1 MDELEPWNMFTSEQD
16 GGDNADEDGGDENG
30 DGGGGDE
37 DNVPFSIPS
46 PVQDM
51 QVKEEPAEAV
61 EEENFTDDSPF
72 AFHSLFHSGRDSPP
86 QQQQQD
92 ESLFDFYADN
102 SNSNNRTA
110 TGRSTQQTSN
120 EPPPPLSAE
129 DEYFHTLV
137 RYEDAIVYI
146 CPSCSAEFR
155 SQEAWKTH
163 LNTIHNYNTRA
174 GLNFIQLD
182 KLYHEC
188 LECKKRIAMHSM
200 ENLMKHKF
208 THLPYRC
215 CKCFICK
222 RQYKY
227 RQDLMVHLKMTHRDE
242 LIALVKEEHKN
253 RPPPQPPQQQQ
264 QNQNLRAILSKPS
277 RPSISIGHV
286 KENAVDLFDNNS
298 DNIEVRNE
306 VLDEDDGDGSLQ
318 QQPPAKRVA
327 RDVPSFMDDGST
339 NGSAPGDV
347 GGGGGVRKEQKTK
360 LLDDIDESLEEYVLF
375 TCPQCA
381 TECET
386 RSQWHEHIEEAHDLN
401 SRKGLNMREI
411 NQGQAQC
418 VECSQTIT
426 PNTIRNLQLHKFTHL
441 PHKKWLTCKLC
452 FTEFDISKDVIRHLA
467 EKHHLVSDKITNNN
481 DEDSQEPFGADD
493 YGDFDGKKSSS
504 SAWGNGSFMNKTEE
518 RDTFEQ
524 HINYLCPQCGKEFT
538 DKKVWRKHL
547 VDAHQMAD
555 LETLN
560 FEVVNELQ
568 LRCREC
574 DKIIT
579 NAYGI
584 QNAQQHRIT
593 HMQYKSFAI
602 CRICRKQYTE
612 RKGLTKHLRNAHG
625 IGVSRNANCS
635 SPIPNFGSPSTRP
648 FKSKQPYKE
657 IVRHNN
663 YTYEI
668 CYLDEDA
675 SGGGG
680 GDDDYDRGGGG
691 GGGDMMGGGSFAGNR
706 SYDFSKGDTHSY
718 NKRPYPQK
726 PSLDQMS
733 RHRCVD
739 CGSIFKNPQALQHHI
754 KTEHDF
760 VNEDKSID
768 VEDLLAPSSRE
779 APVPVVDVSMD
790 DSGVECNFIY
800 ICPECGIEFRMRH
813 LWRRHINAEHNFDK
827 RESLDFRMIDKLRFQ
842 CRICNE
848 VVQSSKLK
856 GLQDH
861 KFRHCPYRQY
871 LKCLLCG
878 QAYNHK
884 PNMISHLRQRHNIV
898 EAEPVQHS
906 ILAAEARK
914 QMQGNSFNAPRQYV
928 GGGGGS
934 GGGGGG
940 GSANKSLSD
949 VNSSDRPSGLK
960 TVEDVISYHNAV
972 DHESIFYHCPS
983 CTQTFDSHVFW
994 RKHIVDEHN
1003 LNSRQGLN
1011 FRQLDD
1017 HHYICLQC
1025 YKRVT
1030 VTHTKGAIGQ
1040 LQSHKFRHLPYKSF
1054 HCTVCKGEFVRKQMF
1069 FKHLDKITN
1078 KCAGLQAS
1086 ETKEPDHNESQFD
1099 EDTSMSETN
1108 NAAAA
1113 GTSAKNLWPTR
1124 ASMPAQPLTESTAE
1138 NQGCFTLSCPQCGVE
1153 FESTRSWREHINIE
1167 HNLNCRG
1174 VLNFKKINNKLH
1186 LCLEC
1191 NEHVNGR
1198 KLRDLQVHKF
1208 KHLPFGAY
1216 LHCRFCTMSYFHIS
1230 NMQEHLKNKHPQMIP
1245 KMRIDPNYE
1254 DDAAN
1259 MDVEDEEDSHN
1270 FAGGDDENE
1279 VGGGSHHNVEEGG
1292 DDVVGG
1298 EGDDDDEEE
1307 GDEDDDD
1314 PDGPCPENML
1324 DIDLLEAEAEIE
1336 EVDPDNVEADDQY
1349 LLG

>member
-1 MDELEPWNMFTSEQD
+1 MDELEPWNMFTSEQGDDND
-16 GGDNADEDGGDENG
+16 GNEENDDGDENN
-30 DGGGGDE
+30 DE
-37 DNVPFSIPS
+37 NGEGEENNEPFTIPS

-51 QVKEEPAEAV
+51 QVKEEPPEPV
-61 EEENFTDDSPF
+61 EENFDDDSPF
-72 AFHSLFHSGRDSPP
+72 AFHSILHSDRDTP
-86 QQQQQD
+86 QQPD

-102 SNSNNRTA
+102 SNSTR
-110 TGRSTQQTSN
+110 RSTQQTNN

-129 DEYFHTLV
+129 DEYFHSLV
-137 RYEDAIVYI
+137 RYEDAIIYI
-146 CPSCSAEFR
+146 CPSCGDEFR
-155 SQEAWKTH
+155 SQETWKTH
-163 LNTIHNYNTRA
+163 LNTVHSFNTRA
-174 GLNFIQLD
+174 GLNFVQLD
-182 KLYHEC
+182 KLYHGCREC
-188 LECKKRIAMHSM
+188 QKRIAMHSM

-208 THLPYRC
+208 THLPYRV

-222 RQYKY
+222 REYKY

-242 LIALVKEEHKN
+242 LIAVAKEEHKN
-253 RPPPQPPQQQQ
+253 RPQP
-264 QNQNLRAILSKPS
+264 NQMIRSILNKPTTTAARPNL
-277 RPSISIGHV
+277 SIGQV
-286 KENAVDLFDNNS
+286 KENALDIYDSNS

-306 VLDEDDGDGSLQ
+306 VLDEDDPDGSLH
-318 QQPPAKRVA
+318 QPPAKRFA
-327 RDVPSFMDDGST
+327 RELPTFIDDGST
-339 NGSAPGDV
+339 NGS
-347 GGGGGVRKEQKTK
+347 GGGVGASQELKSK
-360 LLDDIDESLEEYVLF
+360 LLDDIDESLEEYILF
-375 TCPQCA
+375 TCPQCK

-386 RSQWHEHIEEAHDLN
+386 REQWHQHIEESHDFA
-401 SRKGLNMREI
+401 SRKGLNIRDI

-418 VECSQTIT
+418 IECNQTIT
-426 PNTIRNLQLHKFTHL
+426 NNTIKNLQLHKFTHL
-441 PHKKWLTCKLC
+441 PHKKWMNCKLC
-452 FTEFDISKDVIRHLA
+452 FIDFDVSKDAIRHLA
-467 EKHHLVSDKITNNN
+467 EKHHLVSDKITTNNN
-481 DEDSQEPFGADD
+481 NRDDEDSQEPFGFGADD
-493 YGDFDGKKSSS
+493 YDGKRS
-504 SAWGNGSFMNKTEE
+504 WGNGGSFMSKSEE

-538 DKKVWRKHL
+538 DKKMWRKHM
-547 VDAHQMAD
+547 VDQHQLGD

-560 FEVVNELQ
+560 FEVINELQ

-625 IGVSRNANCS
+625 IGVSSSRTMNNS
-635 SPIPNFGSPSTRP
+635 SPIPNFGSPSTKPP
-648 FKSKQPYKE
+648 FKLKQQPYKE

-668 CYLDEDA
+668 CFLDEDA
-675 SGGGG
+675 DDDFGGGG
-680 GDDDYDRGGGG
+680 GSGGV
-691 GGGDMMGGGSFAGNR
+691 GDMGFDGRGAGFPGNK
-706 SYDFSKGDTHSY
+706 SYDTHSY
-718 NKRPYPQK
+718 NRRQYPLQK
-726 PSLDQMS
+726 PNLEQMS

-760 VNEDKSID
+760 VVEDKSND
-768 VEDLLAPSSRE
+768 AVGDDLLTPSSRDP
-779 APVPVVDVSMD
+779 PVMVDASLEE
-790 DSGVECNFIY
+790 SNVECNFIY

-813 LWRRHINAEHNFDK
+813 LWRRHINSEHNFDK
-827 RESLDFRMIDKLRFQ
+827 RESLGFRMLDKMRFQ
-842 CRICNE
+842 CRTCNE

-861 KFRHCPYRQY
+861 KFRHCPHRQY

-884 PNMISHLRQRHNIV
+884 PNMISHLRQRHNIM
-898 EAEPVQHS
+898 EAEPAQHS
-906 ILAAEARK
+906 KMAADARK
-914 QMQGNSFNAPRQYV
+914 QMHSNSFNAPRPYV
-928 GGGGGS
+928 GSGSSS
-934 GGGGGG
+934 GGGGA
-940 GSANKSLSD
+940 SNKSFD
-949 VNSSDRPSGLK
+949 VTSSDRPSGLK

-1078 KCAGLQAS
+1078 KCAGLQSA
-1086 ETKEPDHNESQFD
+1086 ELRDEKNESQFD
-1099 EDTSMSETN
+1099 DDVLMGE
-1108 NAAAA
+1108 
-1113 GTSAKNLWPTR
+1113 TSAGPSSKNVWPTR
-1124 ASMPAQPLTESTAE
+1124 ASMPGGGGITAPLTESTAD

-1174 VLNFKKINNKLH
+1174 VLNFKKVSSKLH

-1191 NEHVNGR
+1191 NEHVNGS
-1198 KLRDLQVHKF
+1198 KLRDLQVHRF

-1216 LHCRFCTMSYFHIS
+1216 LHCRFCSMSYFHIS
-1230 NMQEHLKNKHPQMIP
+1230 NMQEHLKNKHPQMVQ
-1245 KMRIDPNYE
+1245 KMRVVDPTC
-1254 DDAAN
+1254 
-1259 MDVEDEEDSHN
+1259 DVEDEDDSHQ
-1270 FAGGDDENE
+1270 FAGGDGEEEEEN
-1279 VGGGSHHNVEEGG
+1279 
-1292 DDVVGG
+1292 
-1298 EGDDDDEEE
+1298 DDDGGQQAERNPNAEDNEAEV
-1307 GDEDDDD
+1307 GDEDDEEDEYD
-1314 PDGPCPENML
+1314 ADAPCPENML

>member
-1 MDELEPWNMFTSEQD
+1 MDELEPWNMFTSEQAA
-16 GGDNADEDGGDENG
+16 DNAGEEENDDDADD
-30 DGGGGDE
+30 DGGGGGDDE
-37 DNVPFSIPS
+37 NNDENVDDGEENVPFTIPS

-51 QVKEEPAEAV
+51 QVKEEPPEPM
-61 EEENFTDDSPF
+61 EENFEDDSPF
-72 AFHSLFHSGRDSPP
+72 AFHSILHSDRDTP
-86 QQQQQD
+86 QHAD

-102 SNSNNRTA
+102 SNSNRPP
-110 TGRSTQQTSN
+110 GRPPLQSTN

-129 DEYFHTLV
+129 DEYYHKLV

-146 CPSCSAEFR
+146 CPSCAAEFR
-155 SQEAWKTH
+155 SQDAWKTH
-163 LNTIHNYNTRA
+163 LNNVHSYNTRE

-188 LECKKRIAMHSM
+188 MECQKRIAMHSM

-227 RQDLMVHLKMTHRDE
+227 RQDLMVHLKMAHRDE
-242 LIALVKEEHKN
+242 LIALAKEEHKN
-253 RPPPQPPQQQQ
+253 RPPPQQQQ
-264 QNQNLRAILSKPS
+264 QNQNLRSILSKPS
-277 RPSISIGHV
+277 TASRSNISIGQV
-286 KENAVDLFDNNS
+286 KESALDIFDNNS
-298 DNIEVRNE
+298 DGIEVRNE
-306 VLDEDDGDGSLQ
+306 VLDEDDGDSSLQ
-318 QQPPAKRVA
+318 QPPSKRAA
-327 RDVPSFMDDGST
+327 RDISTFLDDGST
-339 NGSAPGDV
+339 NGSA
-347 GGGGGVRKEQKTK
+347 GGGGQLKSK

-386 RSQWHEHIEEAHDLN
+386 RSEWHQHIEEAHDMA
-401 SRKGLNMREI
+401 SRKGLNIRDI

-418 VECSQTIT
+418 IECNQTIT
-426 PNTIRNLQLHKFTHL
+426 NNTIRNLQLHKFTHL

-452 FTEFDISKDVIRHLA
+452 FTEFDISKEVIRHLA
-467 EKHHLVSDKITNNN
+467 EKHHLVSENTTNSNN
-481 DEDSQEPFGADD
+481 DEDSQEPFGFGADD
-493 YGDFDGKKSSS
+493 YNAKNSSS
-504 SAWGNGSFMNKTEE
+504 WGNGNSMSKSEE

-538 DKKVWRKHL
+538 DKKLWRKHM
-547 VDAHQMAD
+547 VDQHQLGD

-560 FEVVNELQ
+560 FEVINELQ

-625 IGVSRNANCS
+625 IGVPSSRNVNSA
-635 SPIPNFGSPSTRP
+635 SPIPNFGSPSTKP
-648 FKSKQPYKE
+648 FKSKQQPPYKE

-668 CYLDEDA
+668 CFLDEDDDVDF
-675 SGGGG
+675 GGGG
-680 GDDDYDRGGGG
+680 GSGSGGVDFMRDFG
-691 GGGDMMGGGSFAGNR
+691 R
-706 SYDFSKGDTHSY
+706 KSYDYNKAETHSY
-718 NKRPYPQK
+718 NKRAYPLAK
-726 PSLDQMS
+726 SNLEQMS
-733 RHRCVD
+733 RYRCVD

-760 VNEDKSID
+760 VSEDKSID
-768 VEDLLAPSSRE
+768 VDDLLTPSSRE
-779 APVPVVDVSMD
+779 PAVPSIADINTD
-790 DSGVECNFIY
+790 DSGVDCNFIY
-800 ICPECGIEFRMRH
+800 ICPECGVEFRMRH
-813 LWRRHINAEHNFDK
+813 LWRRHINSEHNFDK

-842 CRICNE
+842 CTICNE

-861 KFRHCPYRQY
+861 KFRHCKYRQY

-898 EAEPVQHS
+898 EAEPAQHS
-906 ILAAEARK
+906 IMAAEAKK
-914 QMQGNSFNAPRQYV
+914 QQIPAFNAPRQFY
-928 GGGGGS
+928 
-934 GGGGGG
+934 GG
-940 GSANKSLSD
+940 GSASKNVSD
-949 VNSSDRPSGLK
+949 VTSSDRPSGLK

-1078 KCAGLQAS
+1078 KCDNS
-1086 ETKEPDHNESQFD
+1086 MNES
-1099 EDTSMSETN
+1099 TTN
-1108 NAAAA
+1108 HSAA
-1113 GTSAKNLWPTR
+1113 GTSAGKSVWPTR
-1124 ASMPAQPLTESTAE
+1124 ASLPAAAPSLTESTAD
-1138 NQGCFTLSCPQCGVE
+1138 NQGCFTLSCPQCGLQ
-1153 FESTRSWREHINIE
+1153 FESTRTWREHINIE
-1167 HNLNCRG
+1167 HNLNSRN
-1174 VLNFKKINNKLH
+1174 VLNFRKINSKLH

-1216 LHCRFCTMSYFHIS
+1216 LHCRFCSMSYFHIS
-1230 NMQEHLKNKHPQMIP
+1230 NMQEHLKNKHPQMLT
-1245 KMRIDPNYE
+1245 KMRADVNYE
-1254 DDAAN
+1254 DDVTN
-1259 MDVEDEEDSHN
+1259 LEGEDEDDGQTFGGGGGEEEEDDDVVVAN
-1270 FAGGDDENE
+1270 DDDGGGD
-1279 VGGGSHHNVEEGG
+1279 G
-1292 DDVVGG
+1292 DDV
-1298 EGDDDDEEE
+1298 GDE
-1307 GDEDDDD
+1307 DEDDDA
-1314 PDGPCPENML
+1314 PCPENML